1 MHENTQTRMM
11 MSCTKA
17 PSLVSKKLLG
27 VGHRMRLSWS
37 PTSGLNEQSERYSP
51 HVRGSQLLLP
61 L

>member
-1 MHENTQTRMM
+1 MLENTHTRMM
-11 MSCTKA
+11 ISCTKA

-27 VGHRMRLSWS
+27 VGHRIRPSWS

-51 HVRGSQLLLP
+51 HLHGPQLLLP